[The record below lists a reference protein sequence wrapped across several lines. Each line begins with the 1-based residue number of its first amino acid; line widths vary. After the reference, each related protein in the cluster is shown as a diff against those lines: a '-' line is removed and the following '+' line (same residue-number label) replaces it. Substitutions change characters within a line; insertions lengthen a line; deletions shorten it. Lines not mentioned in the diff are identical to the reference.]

1 MYTSGTT
8 QCTSAARDQREAQE
22 TLAQKYHEMR
32 ETSETAAKESY
43 DRGRDYQRNE
53 TERVLKDCRKR
64 EQACQ
69 ELEGKIVFCPV
80 TNIYYFLLFFPWSI
94 FIFFF
99 LDQIFIFLFFLA
111 T

>member
-1 MYTSGTT
+1 MFVDVCRCLTDFAPLHPSHWAM
-8 QCTSAARDQREAQE
+8 QCTLAAQDQREAQE
-22 TLAQKYHEMR
+22 KLAQKYHEMR

-69 ELEGKIVFCPV
+69 ELEGK
-80 TNIYYFLLFFPWSI
+80 
-94 FIFFF
+94 
-99 LDQIFIFLFFLA
+99 
-111 T
+111 

>member
-22 TLAQKYHEMR
+22 KLAQKYHEMR

-80 TNIYYFLLFFPWSI
+80 TNIYYFFLDQFLFF
-94 FIFFF
+94 FV